1 MNERDMDRSQ
11 SDTTQMAA
19 AGAAVCLHNTAGE
32 AKNGVAPTVRAS
44 PHADAPMWRVV
55 THVRQ
60 ERRAGGPLPEDNA
73 TVRELTPTRSA
84 TDPDEINEARERSR
98 RLQGTTTVHT
108 TLYTTQ
114 RVTVHVLQAEA
125 LIQGTSGMQVYGR

>member
-84 TDPDEINEARERSR
+84 TDPDEINEARESSR
-98 RLQGTTTVHT
+98 RLQV
-108 TLYTTQ
+108 
-114 RVTVHVLQAEA
+114 
-125 LIQGTSGMQVYGR
+125 

>member
-55 THVRQ
+55 THERQ
-60 ERRAGGPLPEDNA
+60 ERRAGGPLPDDNA

-84 TDPDEINEARERSR
+84 TDPDEINEARESSR
-98 RLQGTTTVHT
+98 RLHCTGGP
-108 TLYTTQ
+108 
-114 RVTVHVLQAEA
+114 HVSSSYLRQPARLVSLASRPFLPQLQ
-125 LIQGTSGMQVYGR
+125 

>member
-1 MNERDMDRSQ
+1 M
-11 SDTTQMAA
+11 
-19 AGAAVCLHNTAGE
+19 
-32 AKNGVAPTVRAS
+32 APTVRAS

-84 TDPDEINEARERSR
+84 TDPDEINEARESSR
-98 RLQGTTTVHT
+98 RLQIGVED
-108 TLYTTQ
+108 Q
-114 RVTVHVLQAEA
+114 RHGRRKMA
-125 LIQGTSGMQVYGR
+125 LVRAPPFALF